1 MMASHVPFVHTIEDC
16 RQLRAHY
23 LDSKVIRVSLE
34 AAKTVAP
41 HLPGKDSV
49 GRWLDAGFDG
59 YPVAVHGKKGAIP
72 SYIRTFDPDNVM
84 GNAELRR
91 RPQID
96 VVRPVIDR
104 ALSACMKLAASWLTV
119 PQLPVADDG
128 SRNQL
133 NCTLA
138 QATHDWKSRREFRG
152 LLVLPLIFTAKDQLK
167 GRTQWRLKLRAAR
180 RCYDEATANVVW
192 VVDSKLDDQEGRETF
207 RKRFDA
213 LIRFHQDLK
222 EELPPKTTVVAGPY
236 WGMNLVLWARGLCD
250 YPAVSLGSGY
260 RYYLA
265 GGFRRAGSTRVALP
279 PLRRC
284 AIADRLLRDWLAE
297 TLQHLDPEDRAFKEF
312 NALNSRFSLLTER
325 DTARDQV
332 AGFYKRWFDKIASA
346 PAAGRALAL
355 YQDLS
360 SAYVLGKYLPSLPKS
375 GRATLKP
382 EKVAQDLMLSFL

>member
-1 MMASHVPFVHTIEDC
+1 MASHVPFVHTIEDC

-23 LDSKVIRVSLE
+23 LDSKIIRISLE
-34 AAKTVAP
+34 AAATVAR
-41 HLPGKDSV
+41 HLPREERV
-49 GRWLDAGFDG
+49 GRWLDPGFDG
-59 YPVAVHGKKGAIP
+59 YHKTVSGKKGSIP
-72 SYIRTFDPDNVM
+72 DYIRTFDTDNVM
-84 GNAELRR
+84 GNAELLR

-96 VVRPVIDR
+96 AVRPVVDR
-104 ALSACMKLAASWLTV
+104 ALGACMKLAPSWLTV
-119 PQLPVADDG
+119 PQLPVIDDT

-138 QATHDWKSRREFRG
+138 RATHDWKSRCEFRG
-152 LLVLPLIFTAKDQLK
+152 LFVLPLIFTHKDQLK
-167 GRTQWRLKLRAAR
+167 GRTQWGPKLEVVKK
-180 RCYDEATANVVW
+180 CYHEATANAVW
-192 VVDSKLDDQEGRETF
+192 VVDSTLDDKEWHDPF

-222 EELPPKTTVVAGPY
+222 DKLPPKTTVVAGPY

-265 GGFRRAGSTRVALP
+265 GGFHQAGKVRVALP

-284 AIADRLLRDWLAE
+284 AITAQPLRAWLERA
-297 TLQHLDPEDRAFKEF
+297 LQDLDPDDRAFKEF
-312 NALNSRFSLLTER
+312 ANLRDRFDLLMNR
-325 DTARDQV
+325 DAARDQV
-332 AGFYKRWFDKIASA
+332 AGSYKVWFDKIASV

-360 SAYVLGKYLPSLPKS
+360 SAYVLGKHLKSLPRS
-375 GRATLKP
+375 GQATLRP
-382 EKVAQDLMLSFL
+382 EKVAEHLMLSCL